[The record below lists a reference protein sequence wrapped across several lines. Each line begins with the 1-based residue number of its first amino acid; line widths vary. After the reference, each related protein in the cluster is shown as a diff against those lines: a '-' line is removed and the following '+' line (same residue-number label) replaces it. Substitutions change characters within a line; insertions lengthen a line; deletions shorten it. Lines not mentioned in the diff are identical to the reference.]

1 MYASFL
7 FEGSDTKVLYLSQ
20 NSVFFREEFP
30 DHPIFEHVF
39 EHDYAGF
46 ADEIRRACAQMEA
59 SAALPPS
66 HHSH

>member
-1 MYASFL
+1 L
-7 FEGSDTKVLYLSQ
+7 Q

-66 HHSH
+66 PSPLPLI